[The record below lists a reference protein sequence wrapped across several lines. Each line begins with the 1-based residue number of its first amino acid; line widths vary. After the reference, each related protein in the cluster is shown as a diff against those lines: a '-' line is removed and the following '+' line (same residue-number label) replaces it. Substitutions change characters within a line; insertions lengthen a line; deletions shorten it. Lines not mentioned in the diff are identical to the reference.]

1 MSRFFGTSN
10 RVMPSEPSDT
20 FYLCMP
26 VSGEYFIEKVIR
38 QFSSEMLEEI
48 IILVNIEKKIEI
60 AEDKIQQKQAALQKS
75 PDDPITQDT
84 LKKQL
89 DAYVGAL
96 KQLENQ
102 KILYEKKATAFISVE
117 DYSGSEAN
125 AVKLALKK
133 YPEQTFS
140 LIKLT
145 LPISSLNLDIV
156 DNKEISRPNLL
167 QYVETVKTISP
178 LDTKKIITARD
189 EILKERIP
197 DKVKES
203 KIKTASAQIIMD
215 IIDNATEYKKSI
227 IKKTPEKSS
236 QKSSRWKFS
245 KSKRVDIM
253 PTISEVPQTKY
264 FKVVAIDSKYTIAFE
279 EVSTKKDVNSLD
291 PTVYTPRGK
300 RS

>member
-1 MSRFFGTSN
+1 
-10 RVMPSEPSDT
+10 
-20 FYLCMP
+20 MP

>member
-10 RVMPSEPSDT
+10 RIMPSEPSDT

-26 VSGEYFIEKVIR
+26 VSGEFFIEKVIS
-38 QFSSEMLEEI
+38 QFSSEMMEEK
-48 IILVNIEKKIEI
+48 IILVTIEKRIRIAQEKIR
-60 AEDKIQQKQAALQKS
+60 QKQAALLKY
-75 PDDPITQDT
+75 PENPITQDI
-84 LKKQL
+84 LKEQL
-89 DAYVGAL
+89 DAYVLAL
-96 KQLENQ
+96 KQLTNQ
-102 KILYEKKATAFISVE
+102 KIHHGKNATAFISVE
-117 DYSGSEAN
+117 DYSTSEAN

-133 YPEQTFS
+133 YPEQTFT

-145 LPISSLNLDIV
+145 IPARSLNLAIA

-203 KIKTASAQIIMD
+203 KIEAASAQIIMD

-227 IKKTPEKSS
+227 IQKPPEKSS
-236 QKSSRWKFS
+236 PKSSLWKSSRS
-245 KSKRVDIM
+245 RRVDIM

-264 FKVVAIDSKYTIAFE
+264 FKVIAIDSKYSIAFE
-279 EVSTKKDVNSLD
+279 EVSAKKDVNSLE

-300 RS
+300 GH